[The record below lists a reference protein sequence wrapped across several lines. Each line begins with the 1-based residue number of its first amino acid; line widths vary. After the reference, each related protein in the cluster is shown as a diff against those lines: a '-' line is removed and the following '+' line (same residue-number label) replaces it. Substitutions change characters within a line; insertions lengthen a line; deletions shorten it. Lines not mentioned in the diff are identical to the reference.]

1 VIYLDSSAVVK
12 LVRREPGSTEL
23 VAWLATRPLTPLVSS
38 ALVEVEVPRALRRHA
53 PEALGGVA
61 DVLARLYRLDIDA
74 TIRSMAGGYADG
86 LLRSLDAVHLASAQ
100 TLAGPS
106 SDGLTAF
113 VAYDERLNQAA
124 AALGLPVIDPAR
136 P

>member
-1 VIYLDSSAVVK
+1 MIYLDSSAVVK
-12 LVRREPGSTEL
+12 LIRREPGSAEL
-23 VAWLATRPLTPLVSS
+23 VAWLATRPLTPLASS

-74 TIRSMAGGYADG
+74 TIRSLAGGYPNG
-86 LLRSLDAVHLASAQ
+86 SLRSLDAVHLASAQ

-106 SDGLTAF
+106 SDGLIAF
-113 VAYDERLNQAA
+113 VAYHQRLNDAA
-124 AALGLPVIDPAR
+124 ASLGLPVVDPAR
-136 P
+136 S

>member
-23 VAWLATRPLTPLVSS
+23 VAWLAAQPLTPLASS

-74 TIRSMAGGYADG
+74 TIRSIAGGYPDG

-100 TLAGPS
+100 TLAGPW
-106 SDGLTAF
+106 SDRLTAF
-113 VAYDERLNQAA
+113 VAYDERMNQAA
-124 AALGLPVIDPAR
+124 AALGLPVVDPAR

>member
-1 VIYLDSSAVVK
+1 MIYLDSSAVVK
-12 LVRREPGSTEL
+12 LIRRERGSAEL
-23 VAWLATRPLTPLVSS
+23 VAWLAGRPMDPLVSS

-61 DVLARLYRLDIDA
+61 EVLARLYKLDIDA
-74 TIRSMAGGYADG
+74 KIRAIAGGYEDG
-86 LLRSLDAVHLASAQ
+86 LLPSLDAVHLASAQ

-106 SDGLTAF
+106 AEGLAAF
-113 VAYDERLNQAA
+113 VAYDQRLNAA
-124 AALGLPVIDPAR
+124 AVVLGLPVVDPAH